1 MLRTHASSVFRDA
14 SILTCRS
21 ASTTCFTIAG
31 RCSIGI
37 VRFARIVAYV
47 QNAVKKGSVHARIG
61 LAWILS
67 LTLLSFPGRAQS
79 LHGSLSG
86 LVTDPSIAPVSEV
99 RIRLVHRD
107 TNKTRTAVSDAQGE
121 FVISSLPLGSYR
133 LEAELSGYRKHVQ
146 NLVLQV
152 NQELRIE
159 VALHLGSVKETVV
172 VTGTPALLRT
182 QSAALGVVIENR
194 QILGLPLDGRNFLE
208 LSLLLPGAVPA
219 AQGSAASVRGDA
231 IHFNGAREDSNHFLL
246 DGVYNGDPELNGLN
260 VNPPVDAIQEFE
272 VLTSTYDA
280 SFGRNV
286 GGQVNVVLKSGTNM
300 VHGSVY
306 AFLRNKAVGARNFFV
321 PPNPQ
326 YQRNQFGFSLGGPVR
341 KDRTFF
347 FSDYEGRRERE
358 GITSGAVVPTLQE
371 RGGDF
376 SLSRLG
382 VPIDPFTGAPFP
394 DGKIPEARLHPVG
407 RSIAAL
413 FPEPNRPVSPQN
425 FVSSPSRRDREDHFD
440 ARLDHSLGQ
449 SADLSFRY
457 SLADRTL
464 FEPFSGPL
472 FAAVPGYGTDVPQRG
487 QNLMLSGIHVLSPV
501 FINEVR
507 AGFNRVASG
516 AFHENL
522 GKSVNRLV
530 GLPELSS
537 KPRDFGLSLITVSGF
552 SPLGD
557 ESNNPQHSVSNT
569 FQLLDHATYSHGR
582 HVLKF
587 GFGFRILQQNAF
599 RDVQSRGFLNFVG
612 LTRNPLADLLLGFP
626 TLTGGARVDN
636 HQHLRTESY
645 DFYVHDTYRI
655 RPNLTLT
662 AGMRYEYT
670 SPPVDAE
677 DRANLYDPAT
687 QALVPVGSGGIP
699 RSGYEADKN
708 NWGPRLGIA
717 WSPGNRGTVLR
728 AGYGIYYDQSSL
740 APGEGLYFNAPFF
753 DFKLYFPL
761 PPDFLFPGFPG
772 FPLTLDDPFPEFF
785 PLPLPSSALTFQ
797 RDLRS
802 PHIQHWNLN
811 IQQKLGERRV
821 LEVAYVGSKGT
832 KLLTARDI
840 NQARPSALQ
849 PNPRPVLQFDDIN
862 LLESRSNSTYHAFQV
877 RFQQRVHRGLSL
889 LTAYTWSKSLDD
901 ASSFFSS
908 AGDPNFPQDSE
919 NVRAERGRSNFDVRH
934 RLSVGYSYDL
944 PIGTRGAVLNR
955 SGWLSTVLEGWQTHG
970 ILTFQSGR
978 PFTVALLPENDNSN
992 TGRSILGFG
1001 ANDRPDRVGD
1011 AQLNHPTAERW
1022 FNTDAFSI
1030 PPRGRFGNS
1039 GRNILEG
1046 PGLQTIN
1053 LSLLKNIVLKEGW
1066 TFQLRAETF
1075 NLFNRA
1081 NFDLPDIF
1089 VGSPTFGR
1097 ILSAR
1102 NPRRIQFGLKLLF

>member
-1 MLRTHASSVFRDA
+1 MQH
-14 SILTCRS
+14 
-21 ASTTCFTIAG
+21 
-31 RCSIGI
+31 
-37 VRFARIVAYV
+37 
-47 QNAVKKGSVHARIG
+47 AVKQASVRTK
-61 LAWILS
+61 LS
-67 LTLLSFPGRAQS
+67 LALIVSLIFLSLPARAQS
-79 LHGSLSG
+79 LRGSVSG
-86 LVTDPSIAPVSEV
+86 LVTDPSMAPVSGV
-99 RIRLVHRD
+99 RITLVHQE
-107 TNKTRTAVSDAQGE
+107 TNKTRTAVSDTQGE

-133 LEAELSGYRKHVQ
+133 LEAEGAGYKKHVQ

-152 NQELRIE
+152 NQDLRIE
-159 VALHLGSVKETVV
+159 VALHLGSLKETVV
-172 VTGTPALLRT
+172 VTGTPALLKT
-182 QSAALGVVIENR
+182 ESAALGTVIENR
-194 QILGLPLDGRNFLE
+194 QIRGLPLDGRNFFE

-219 AQGSAASVRGDA
+219 APGSAGSVRGEFA
-231 IHFNGAREDSNHFLL
+231 ININGAREDSNHFLL
-246 DGVYNGDPELNGLN
+246 DGVYNGDPKLNGFG

-280 SFGRNV
+280 SFGRNA
-286 GGQVNVVLKSGTNM
+286 GGQINLVLKSGTNQL
-300 VHGSVY
+300 HGSVY
-306 AFLRNKAVGARNFFV
+306 EFLRNKSLDARNFFA
-321 PPNPQ
+321 PPNEGDPQ

-347 FSDYEGRRERE
+347 FVDYEGRRVRE
-358 GITSGAVVPTLQE
+358 GITRVTVVPTLE
-371 RGGDF
+371 EHEGDF
-376 SLSRLG
+376 SQTFDPDDNLRVIYDPETTRPNEDFNPSKPLG
-382 VPIDPFTGAPFP
+382 PGNLPLIRDRFPGNIVPA
-394 DGKIPEARLHPVG
+394 ERQHSVG
-407 RSIAAL
+407 RAVAAL
-413 FPEPNRPVSPQN
+413 YPEPNRATAPEN
-425 FVSSPSRRDREDHFD
+425 FVSSPLLRDRDDHFD
-440 ARLDHSLGQ
+440 ARLDHSLGE
-449 SADLSFRY
+449 SAELSFRY

-472 FAAVPGYGTDVPQRG
+472 FAAVPGYGTDVPRRA
-487 QNLMLSGIHVLSPV
+487 QNLMLSGIHIISPV
-501 FINEVR
+501 FLNEVR
-507 AGFNRVASG
+507 AGFNRVALG
-516 AFHENL
+516 AFHESM
-522 GKSVNRLV
+522 GRSVNRSV

-537 KPRDFGLSLITVSGF
+537 KPRDFGLSFITVSGF

-557 ESNNPQHSVSNT
+557 EFNNPQHSVSNT
-569 FQLLDHATYSHGR
+569 FQLLDQATYSHGR
-582 HVLKF
+582 HLLKF
-587 GFGFRILQQNAF
+587 GFDFRVLQQNAF
-599 RDVQSRGFLNFVG
+599 RDVQSRGFLNFLGSTGDELTDIVLG
-612 LTRNPLADLLLGFP
+612 LTGDPLADLLLGRP
-626 TLTGGARVDN
+626 ALTGGARLDN

-645 DFYVHDTYRI
+645 NFYVHHNYRI
-655 RPNLTLT
+655 RPDFTLT
-662 AGMRYEYT
+662 AGIRYEYS

-677 DRANLYDPAT
+677 DRANVYDPAR
-687 QALVPVGSGGIP
+687 QALVPVGSDGIP
-699 RSGYEADKN
+699 RSGYRADRN

-717 WSPGNRGTVLR
+717 WAPGNKNTVLR
-728 AGYGIYYDQSSL
+728 AGYGVFYDQASL

-761 PPDFLFPGFPG
+761 PGL
-772 FPLTLDDPFPEFF
+772 PLTLDDPFPEFF
-785 PLPLPSSALTFQ
+785 PVALPSSALAFQ

-802 PHIQHWNLN
+802 PYVQHWNLN
-811 IQQKLGERRV
+811 VQQQLGEQRV

-832 KLLTARDI
+832 NLLTARDI
-840 NQARPSALQ
+840 NQPRPSAPQ
-849 PNPRPVLQFDDIN
+849 PSPRPVPQFADIN
-862 LLESRSNSTYHAFQV
+862 LLESRSNSTYHAFQA
-877 RFQQRVHRGLSL
+877 RFQQRLHRGLSVL
-889 LTAYTWSKSLDD
+889 AAYTWSKSLDD

-908 AGDPNFPQDSE
+908 AGDPNFPQDSR

-934 RLSVGYSYDL
+934 RLSVSYSYDL
-944 PIGTRGAVLNR
+944 PIGTRGAIWNR
-955 SGWLSTVLEGWQTHG
+955 LGWFSTLLEDWQTHG

-1011 AQLNHPTAERW
+1011 AQLDHRTTERW

-1053 LSLLKNIVLKEGW
+1053 LSLLKNIILKKGW

-1102 NPRRIQFGLKLLF
+1102 SPRRIQFGLKLLF

>member
-1 MLRTHASSVFRDA
+1 MHD
-14 SILTCRS
+14 
-21 ASTTCFTIAG
+21 
-31 RCSIGI
+31 
-37 VRFARIVAYV
+37 
-47 QNAVKKGSVHARIG
+47 AVKKGPVHDAVKKGPVHARIG

-67 LTLLSFPGRAQS
+67 LTLLSVPGRAQS
-79 LHGSLSG
+79 LHGSVSG
-86 LVTDPSIAPVSEV
+86 LVTDPSTAPVSGV
-99 RIRLVHRD
+99 RIRLVHQE
-107 TNKTRTAVSDAQGE
+107 TNKTRSAVSDAQGE

-133 LEAELSGYRKHVQ
+133 LEAERAGYRKHVQ
-146 NLVLQV
+146 NLVLQI

-159 VALHLGSVKETVV
+159 VALRLGSVKETVV

-182 QSAALGVVIENR
+182 QSAALGAVIENR
-194 QILGLPLDGRNFLE
+194 QIRGLPLDGRNFFE
-208 LSLLLPGAVPA
+208 LTLLLPGAVPA
-219 AQGSAASVRGDA
+219 APGSAGSVRGDFA
-231 IHFNGAREDSNHFLL
+231 IHINGAREDSNHFLL
-246 DGVYNGDPELNGLN
+246 DGIYNGDPKLNGVG

-280 SFGRNV
+280 SFGRNA
-286 GGQVNVVLKSGTNM
+286 GGQVSVVLKSGTNQF
-300 VHGSVY
+300 HGSVY
-306 AFLRNKAVGARNFFV
+306 EFLRNKSVDARNFFA
-321 PPNPQ
+321 PPNEDDPQ

-341 KDRTFF
+341 KDQTFF
-347 FSDYEGRRERE
+347 FSDYEGRRVRE
-358 GITSGAVVPTLQE
+358 GITRGAVVPTLQE

-376 SLSRLG
+376 SRSRLP
-382 VPIDPFTGAPFP
+382 VPIDPFIGTPFA

-407 RSIAAL
+407 RGIAAL
-413 FPEPNRPVSPQN
+413 YPEPNRPGTPQN
-425 FVSSPSRRDREDHFD
+425 FVSSPALRDRDDHFD
-440 ARLDHSLGQ
+440 ARLDHSLGE
-449 SADLSFRY
+449 SADLWFRY
-457 SLADRTL
+457 SFADREL

-472 FAAVPGYGTDVPQRG
+472 FATVAGYGTDVPRRG
-487 QNLMLSGIHVLSPV
+487 QNLMLSGVHTVSPV
-501 FINEVR
+501 LLHEVR
-507 AGFNRVASG
+507 AGFNRVAAG

-522 GKSVNRLV
+522 GNSVNRSV

-557 ESNNPQHSVSNT
+557 EFNNPQHSVSNT
-569 FQLLDHATYSHGR
+569 FQVLDQATYSHGR
-582 HVLKF
+582 HLLKF

-599 RDVQSRGFLNFVG
+599 RDVQARGFLNFVG

-626 TLTGGARVDN
+626 TVTGGARLDN

-645 DFYVHDTYRI
+645 DLYVHDTYRI
-655 RPNLTLT
+655 RANLTLT
-662 AGMRYEYT
+662 AGIRYEYT

-677 DRANLYDPAT
+677 DRANVYDPAT

-699 RSGYEADKN
+699 RSGYKADRN

-717 WSPGNRGTVLR
+717 WSPGNRSTVLR
-728 AGYGIYYDQSSL
+728 TGYGIYYDQASL

-761 PPDFLFPGFPG
+761 PPDFLFPDFPG
-772 FPLTLDDPFPEFF
+772 FSLALDDPFPAVF
-785 PLPLPSSALTFQ
+785 PLPLPSSALAFQ

-802 PHIQHWNLN
+802 PYVQHWNLSV
-811 IQQKLGERRV
+811 QQELDDRRV

-832 KLLTARDI
+832 NLLTARDI
-840 NQARPSALQ
+840 NQPRPSVLQ
-849 PNPRPVLQFDDIN
+849 PNPRPVRQFDDIN

-877 RFQQRVHRGLSL
+877 RFQQRLHRELSL

-908 AGDPNFPQDSE
+908 AGDPNFPQDSS

-934 RLSVGYSYDL
+934 RLSVSYSYDL
-944 PIGTRGAVLNR
+944 PFGTRGAVLNR
-955 SGWLSTVLEGWQTHG
+955 LGWLSTLLEGWQTHG

-1011 AQLNHPTAERW
+1011 GELDHPTPEGW
-1022 FNTDAFSI
+1022 FDTAAFSV

-1053 LSLLKNIVLKEGW
+1053 VSLLKNIILKEGW
-1066 TFQLRAETF
+1066 TFQFRAETF

-1089 VGSPTFGR
+1089 KGSPTFGH
-1097 ILSAR
+1097 ILSAQS
-1102 NPRRIQFGLKLLF
+1102 PRRIQVGLKLLF